1 MKTVA
6 VILPTYNEE
15 ENIAEII
22 RLVLD
27 QQKNV
32 SKDYRL
38 VVVVSDSHSPDK
50 TGQVVKDLGKKD
62 KRITYLDVKK
72 RGIGVGL
79 IEGIRHAKDKL
90 KADIIIQMDADLSH
104 DPSAIPI
111 FLDKINEGYDLVL
124 GSRFIRGGENKLE
137 FYRKFLSWSASM
149 VVRILSGMFKVKEWT
164 TSYRA
169 FTVDRFN
176 KIDLTPIP
184 WQSATFVTQP
194 AFAYYAILSG
204 AKYTEVPIVFV
215 DRRAGYSKM
224 QIFRYIIDVVS
235 YFSKIRMEKHSTLI
249 KFLVVGTVGY
259 LVNSISLG
267 LLNRGEINF
276 ADKFVIP
283 HFLSQPLFGF
293 IPLSGQVPHFLFI
306 ELDRLFYSSI
316 LAIELSIF
324 SNFLLHEN
332 WTFADRDRKGNIF
345 GRFLKFNVTSAVSP
359 IIQLITILVLHNL
372 FNVHEQVGLIIGI
385 LIGLSWNWMWNT
397 RVVWKEKSK

>member
-1 MKTVA
+1 MKIVA
-6 VILPTYNEE
+6 VILPTYNEA

-22 RLVLD
+22 RLVLNE
-27 QQKNV
+27 QKNI
-32 SKDYRL
+32 SKNYKL

-50 TGQVVKDLGKKD
+50 TGKIVTDLNKKD
-62 KRITYLDVKK
+62 KRISYLDVKK
-72 RGIGVGL
+72 RGIGVGVIKG
-79 IEGIRHAKDKL
+79 IEYARDSL

-104 DPSAIPI
+104 DPSAMPL
-111 FLDKINEGYDLVL
+111 FLEKIEEGYDLVL
-124 GSRFIRGGENKLE
+124 GSRFVKGGKNKLE
-137 FYRKFLSWSASM
+137 FYRQFFSFSASV
-149 VVRILSGMFKVKEWT
+149 VVRIMSGILGVKEWT

-176 KIDLTPIP
+176 KIDLSSIP
-184 WQSATFVTQP
+184 WQSTTFVTQP
-194 AFAYYAILSG
+194 AFAYYGILSG

-224 QIFRYIIDVVS
+224 QIFRYIIDVIS
-235 YFSKIRMEKHSTLI
+235 YFAKLQMNKHITII
-249 KFLVVGTVGY
+249 KFLVVGTIGY
-259 LVNSISLG
+259 VINSVSLG

-276 ADKFVIP
+276 ADKFIIP
-283 HFLSQPLFGF
+283 HILSMPLFGF
-293 IPLSGQVPHFLFI
+293 IPLGGQVPHFFFI

-316 LAIELSIF
+316 VAIELSIF

-345 GRFLKFNVTSAVSP
+345 GRFLKFNITSAVSP

-372 FNVHEQVGLIIGI
+372 FNIHEQVGLIIGI

-397 RVVWKEKSK
+397 RVIWKENSK